1 MSSDLIPIKRA
12 LISLSDKTNIEIIVS
27 IIKKYNIEV
36 LSTGGTAR
44 LLREHDINVK
54 DVSDYTNFPEMLDGR
69 VKTLHPKIHGG
80 LLGRYDLSTHKSE
93 MKKNN
98 IDPINLVIVNLYPFS
113 DAVKNNLNFDEC
125 IENIDIGGPSMIRS
139 AAKNHENV
147 CIITNP
153 DDYEGF
159 QKILDKKNCS
169 TTLEDRKLYA
179 AKAFAK
185 TAYYDSLIS
194 EWFNKE
200 VNIKWPETITIA
212 GKLSSELRY
221 GENPHQ
227 ESAVYKNPNHKLN
240 GIIKSKLL
248 QGKKL
253 SYNNLNDSDAA
264 YELIK
269 EFVDPTIA
277 IIKHA
282 NPCGI
287 ASNEIIVEAW
297 KDALRTDPQSAFG
310 GIVACNREITEE
322 LANNMNKIFLEVIIA
337 PAFSAAAIKIFS
349 SKKNL
354 RLLKTNATDNETVI
368 EHRIVKDLYDGFL
381 MQDRDLETLNIDHL
395 NVVTIKK
402 PNKKEYRD
410 LIFAFKVAKHVKS
423 NAIIYAKNNATVGI
437 GAGQMSRIDSS
448 QIATIKSQN
457 ASKLAGLD
465 KSMAE
470 SSVVAS
476 DAFFPFADGLIAA
489 AEAGVTSIIQ
499 PGGSIRDGEVIE
511 AANELGLSMIFTGIR
526 HFRH

>member
-1 MSSDLIPIKRA
+1 MSSDYIPIKRA
-12 LISLSDKTNIEIIVS
+12 LISLSDKTNIEIIVD
-27 IIKKYNIEV
+27 IIKKHNIEV
-36 LSTGGTAR
+36 LSTGGTAK

-54 DVSDYTNFPEMLDGR
+54 DVSDYTSFPEILDGR
-69 VKTLHPKIHGG
+69 VKTLHPIIHGG
-80 LLGRYDLSTHKSE
+80 LLGRYNLTTHKNE
-93 MKKNN
+93 MEQHN
-98 IDPINLVIVNLYPFS
+98 IEPINLVVVNLYPFS

-153 DDYEGF
+153 NDYEGF
-159 QKILDKKNCS
+159 QKILDQNNCS
-169 TTLEDRKLYA
+169 TALKDRKLYA

-194 EWFNKE
+194 QWFNKE
-200 VNIKWPETITIA
+200 VNIKWPETMTIS
-212 GKLSSELRY
+212 GTLSNELRY

-227 ESAVYKNPNHKLN
+227 ESAVYKNPNHNLN
-240 GIIKSKLL
+240 GIVKSQLL

-253 SYNNLNDSDAA
+253 SYNNLNDADAA
-264 YELIK
+264 YELIT
-269 EFVDPTIA
+269 EFNTPTIA

-287 ASNEIIVEAW
+287 ASNEIIVKAW
-297 KDALRTDPQSAFG
+297 KDALRTDPQSSFG
-310 GIVACNREITEE
+310 GIVICNREITEE
-322 LANNMNKIFLEVIIA
+322 LATKMNKIFLEVIIA
-337 PAFSAAAIKIFS
+337 PAFSKEAIKIFS

-354 RLLKTNATDNETVI
+354 RLLKTNLAYNEAVLDHKI
-368 EHRIVKDLYDGFL
+368 IKDLYDGFL
-381 MQDRDLETLNIDHL
+381 IQDRDSETLNIENL
-395 NVVTIKK
+395 NVVTNKK
-402 PNKKEYRD
+402 PNEEESKD

-423 NAIIYAKNNATVGI
+423 NAIIYAKNNSTVGI

-448 QIATIKSQN
+448 QIAAIKSQK
-457 ASKLAGLD
+457 ASKLAGL
-465 KSMAE
+465 KESMAVG
-470 SSVVAS
+470 SVLAS

-499 PGGSIRDGEVIE
+499 PGGSIRDEEVIE
-511 AANELGLSMIFTGIR
+511 AANKLGLSMVFTGIR

>member
-1 MSSDLIPIKRA
+1 MPSDLIAIKRV
-12 LISLSDKTNIEIIVS
+12 LISLSDKTNIKLIVD

-36 LSTGGTAR
+36 LSTGGTAK
-44 LLREHDINVK
+44 LLREHNIEVK
-54 DVSDYTNFPEMLDGR
+54 DVEDYTNFPEMLDGR

-80 LLGRYDLSTHKSE
+80 LLGRYNLTRHKNE
-93 MKKNN
+93 MKQHN
-98 IDPINLVIVNLYPFS
+98 IEPINLVIVNLYPFS
-113 DAVKNNLNFDEC
+113 NAVKNNLNFDEC

-153 DDYEGF
+153 NDYKELE
-159 QKILDKKNCS
+159 QILDNNNGATSLK
-169 TTLEDRKLYA
+169 DRKLYA

-194 EWFNKE
+194 QWFNKE
-200 VNIKWPETITIA
+200 LGIKWPETVTISGA
-212 GKLSSELRY
+212 LINKLRY

-227 ESAVYKNPNHKLN
+227 ESAIYESPNHNLN
-240 GIIKSKLL
+240 GIVKSQLL
-248 QGKKL
+248 QGKQL

-269 EFVDPTIA
+269 EFKGPTIA

-287 ASNEIIVEAW
+287 ATNKSIIDAW
-297 KDALRTDPQSAFG
+297 KYALRTDPQSAFG
-310 GIVACNREITEE
+310 GIVVCNREITKE
-322 LANNMNKIFLEVIIA
+322 LAEIMNKVFLEVIIA
-337 PAFSAAAIKIFS
+337 PTFSKEALKIFS

-354 RLLKTNATDNETVI
+354 RLLKTNLIDRETVI
-368 EHRIVKDLYDGFL
+368 GHKIMKDLYDGFL
-381 MQDRDLETLNIDHL
+381 IQDRDLKTLNIDDL
-395 NVVTIKK
+395 NFVTSKK
-402 PNKKEYRD
+402 PNEKEIND

-423 NAIIYAKNNATVGI
+423 NAIIYAKDNATVGI

-448 QIATIKSQN
+448 QIAAIKSKN
-457 ASKLAGLD
+457 ASKLAGLENN
-465 KSMAE
+465 MAE
-470 SSVVAS
+470 GSVLAS

-489 AEAGVTSIIQ
+489 ADAGVTSIIQ
-499 PGGSIRDGEVIE
+499 PGGSIRDNEVIE
-511 AANELGLSMIFTGIR
+511 AANKLGLSMVFTGIR

>member
-1 MSSDLIPIKRA
+1 MSPDFISIKRA
-12 LISLSDKTNIEIIVS
+12 LISLSDKTNIEIIVT

-36 LSTGGTAR
+36 LSTGGTAK
-44 LLREHDINVK
+44 LLREHDITVK
-54 DVSDYTNFPEMLDGR
+54 DVSDYTDFPEMLDGR

-80 LLGRYDLSTHKSE
+80 LLGRYNLPTHKNE
-93 MKKNN
+93 MKKYN
-98 IDPINLVIVNLYPFS
+98 IEPINLVIVNLYPFS
-113 DAVKNNLNFDEC
+113 DAVKNNLDFEEC

-153 DDYEGF
+153 NDYEGF
-159 QKILDKKNCS
+159 QTILDNNNCS
-169 TTLEDRKLYA
+169 TSFKDRKLYA

-194 EWFNKE
+194 QWFSKE
-200 VNIKWPETITIA
+200 VNIKWPDTITIA
-212 GKLSSELRY
+212 GTLSNKLRY

-227 ESAVYKNPNHKLN
+227 ESAVYKNPNHNLN
-240 GIIKSKLL
+240 GIVKSQLL

-253 SYNNLNDSDAA
+253 SYNNLNDADAA

-269 EFVDPTIA
+269 EFKEPTIA

-287 ASNEIIVEAW
+287 ASNEIIREAW

-322 LANNMNKIFLEVIIA
+322 LANEMNKIFLEVIIA
-337 PAFSAAAIKIFS
+337 PTFSIEAVKIFS

-354 RLLKTNATDNETVI
+354 RLLKINLKDNNTVI
-368 EHRIVKDLYDGFL
+368 DHKIMKDLYDGFL
-381 MQDRDLETLNIDHL
+381 MQDRDSETLNIDDL
-395 NVVTIKK
+395 NIVTIKK
-402 PNKKEYRD
+402 PNEREIKD

-423 NAIIYAKNNATVGI
+423 NAIIYAKNNATVGV

-448 QIATIKSQN
+448 QIAAIKSQK
-457 ASKLAGLD
+457 ASKLAGLA

-470 SSVVAS
+470 GSVLAS

-499 PGGSIRDGEVIE
+499 PGGSIRDDEVIE
-511 AANELGLSMIFTGIR
+511 AANKLGLSMVFTGIR